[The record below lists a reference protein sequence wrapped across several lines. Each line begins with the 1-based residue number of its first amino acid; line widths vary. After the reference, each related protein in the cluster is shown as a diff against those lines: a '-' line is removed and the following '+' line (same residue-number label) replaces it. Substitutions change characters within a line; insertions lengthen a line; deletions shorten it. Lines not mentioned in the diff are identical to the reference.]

1 MSQNSHLMHATR
13 LSRRGFLKI
22 GGLGI
27 ITIGLG
33 PTLAGCKPQTV
44 AAPTEEAKVGGKID
58 FLSWEGY
65 DLPTCMETWQ
75 KDHQATMSSTYIGDH
90 SEIQAKLT
98 SAQTVGYDLITYYQ
112 GYYDLYRD
120 ELKIIQPI
128 DRKKVPNFDKLYEL
142 FRTKEFWV
150 DSKGALWGVPF
161 TWGAEGC
168 NYNPEK
174 TDPPQSW
181 RDLLKPEFKDKVG
194 MVDDM
199 NGAVVI
205 AGRILGFG
213 DQLPN
218 LTKDQLG
225 EVKSLLLEIKKQARG
240 IAPSFGD
247 LTDLLVS
254 GEVVVTY
261 PGWAAVNV
269 WAADR
274 NVKIAHTIPAEG
286 GFAFIDAFAIPAKSD
301 NVATVVQ
308 WINEAIGPKVQ
319 ACQAAAL
326 AAGVVN
332 PEAVPLLDEKTAAL
346 YDYNKIED
354 VFKNAPVYS
363 LPPRKSDQY
372 ATYDQWLSMWEEVK
386 AA

>member
-1 MSQNSHLMHATR
+1 M
-13 LSRRGFLKI
+13 K
-22 GGLGI
+22 
-27 ITIGLG
+27 
-33 PTLAGCKPQTV
+33 
-44 AAPTEEAKVGGKID
+44 E
-58 FLSWEGY
+58 
-65 DLPTCMETWQ
+65 WQ
-75 KDHQATMSSTYIGDH
+75 DAHGVTMSSTYIGDH

-112 GYYDLYRD
+112 GYYDLYRN
-120 ELKIIQPI
+120 ELKIIQSI
-128 DRKKVPNFDKLYEL
+128 DRTKVPNFEKLYPL

-150 DSKGALWGVPF
+150 DKESKLWGVPF

-168 NYNPEK
+168 NYNADK
-174 TDPPQSW
+174 TSAPKSW
-181 RDLLKPEFKDKVG
+181 QDLLKPEFKGKLG

-199 NGAVVI
+199 NGAVII

-218 LTKDQLG
+218 VTKDQLQQI
-225 EVKSLLLEIKKQARG
+225 KNLLLQFKTQARG

-254 GEVVVTY
+254 GEVIVTY

-274 NVKIAHTIPAEG
+274 GANIQHTIPDEG
-286 GFAFIDAFAIPAKSD
+286 GFAFIDALAIPAKTD
-301 NVATVVQ
+301 NLETVTQ
-308 WINEAIGPKVQ
+308 WINEAISPKVQ

-332 PEAVPLLDEKTAAL
+332 PEAVPLLDAKTAAL
-346 YDYNKIED
+346 YDYSKIDD
-354 VFKNAPVYS
+354 VFKKAPVYS
-363 LPPRKSDQY
+363 LPPRESDQY

>member
-1 MSQNSHLMHATR
+1 MPNYSPSKNPNY
-13 LSRRGFLKI
+13 LSRRDFLKLS
-22 GGLGI
+22 GVGLV
-27 ITIGLG
+27 TIGLG
-33 PTLAGCKPQTV
+33 PTLASC
-44 AAPTEEAKVGGKID
+44 APRATAVPTQAVGGKLD

-65 DLPTCMETWQ
+65 DLPTCMDAWQ
-75 KDHQATMSSTYIGDH
+75 KAKEVTMSSSYIGDH

-112 GYYDLYRD
+112 GYFDLYRD

-128 DRKKVPNFDKLYEL
+128 DRKKVTNFDKLYEL
-142 FRTKEFWV
+142 FRTEEFWV
-150 DSKGALWGVPF
+150 DKQGALWGVPF

-168 NYNPEK
+168 NYNADK

-181 RDLLKPEFKDKVG
+181 RDLLKPEFKGLLG

-199 NGAVVI
+199 NGAVVV
-205 AGRILGFG
+205 AGRILGYG

-218 LTKDQLG
+218 LTPDQLA
-225 EVKSLLLEIKKQARG
+225 EVKALLLEYKTQARG

-247 LTDLLVS
+247 LSDLLVS
-254 GEVVVTY
+254 GEVIVTY
-261 PGWAAVNV
+261 PGWAAVNI
-269 WAADR
+269 WAQER
-274 NVKIAHTIPAEG
+274 GVNVQHTIPAEG
-286 GFAFIDAFAIPAKSD
+286 GFAFIDAFAIPASAD
-301 NVATVVQ
+301 NVETSVQ
-308 WINEAIGPKVQ
+308 WINEAIGPQVQ

-326 AAGVVN
+326 VAGVVN

-346 YDYNKIED
+346 YDYNKIEE

-363 LPPRKSDQY
+363 LPPRESDQF
-372 ATYDQWLSMWEEVK
+372 ATYDDWLSMWEEVK

>member
-1 MSQNSHLMHATR
+1 MSHPSNQQR
-13 LSRRGFLKI
+13 PRGLSRRDFLKLS
-22 GGLGI
+22 GLGVA
-27 ITIGLG
+27 TIGLG
-33 PTLAGCKPQTV
+33 PALAACSPKTTAV
-44 AAPTEEAKVGGKID
+44 PTEAVGGKLD

-65 DLPTCMETWQ
+65 DLPTCMENWQ
-75 KDHQATMSSTYIGDH
+75 NANGVTMSSSYIGDH

-98 SAQTVGYDLITYYQ
+98 SAQTVGFDLITYYQ

-128 DRKKVPNFDKLYEL
+128 NQEKVPNFQKLYDL
-142 FRTKEFWV
+142 FRTEEFWV
-150 DSKGALWGVPF
+150 DQQGKLWGVPF

-168 NYNPEK
+168 NYNADK
-174 TDPPQSW
+174 IDPPQSW
-181 RDLLKPEFKDKVG
+181 RDLLKPEIKGQLG

-205 AGRILGFG
+205 AGRILGYG

-218 LTKDQLG
+218 LSKDQLQ
-225 EVKSLLLEIKKQARG
+225 EVKQFLIEMKGQARG

-254 GEVVVTY
+254 GEVLVTY

-269 WAADR
+269 WAQDR
-274 NVKIAHTIPAEG
+274 GVNVQHTIPAEG
-286 GFAFIDAFAIPAKSD
+286 GFAFIDAFAIPANSD
-301 NVATVVQ
+301 NVETALQ
-308 WINEAIGPKVQ
+308 WINQAIGAEVQ

-332 PEAVPLLDEKTAAL
+332 PEAVPLLDEKTASL

-363 LPPRKSDQY
+363 LPPRESDQF
-372 ATYDQWLSMWEEVK
+372 ATYDEWLSMWEEVK